1 VIEDILRNNSFR
13 RFFPPV
19 VGIVL
24 LGLFV
29 ALGMWQLDRA
39 AQKTASLEQFAESA
53 AYLPLNGQLPERPF
67 QPIEAHGRFLDDKQV
82 LIENIVRNG
91 RVGYFVITP
100 FEQSGED
107 VLLLVNRGWLA
118 RSDDEDRQTLT
129 AVGNA
134 VRTIRGRAGQLPR
147 VSIRAGEGFAGA
159 MDWPKSATYP
169 TFGEIAA
176 ELEADLSPFLMLL
189 DPGAADGFDRQWQPQ
204 QSGPMTNYGYA
215 FQWFAMAVAV
225 FAIMLWRLRRRAQHE

>member
-1 VIEDILRNNSFR
+1 VIEDILKNKSFR
-13 RFFPPV
+13 RFFPPA

-39 AQKTASLEQFAESA
+39 SQKEALLEQFAEIT
-53 AYLPLNGQLPERPF
+53 AYMPLNGQLPERPF
-67 QPIEAHGRFLDDKQV
+67 QPIEARGRFLDDKQV

-100 FEQSGED
+100 FEQPGED
-107 VLLLVNRGWLA
+107 LLLLVNRGWLA
-118 RSDDEDRQTLT
+118 RSDEEDRRTLT
-129 AVGNA
+129 AVGDT
-134 VRTIRGRAGQLPR
+134 VRTIRGRAGRLPR
-147 VSIRAGEGFAGA
+147 VGIRAGEGFAGA
-159 MDWPKSATYP
+159 TDWPKSATYP
-169 TFGEIAA
+169 ILEEVAA
-176 ELEADLSPFLMLL
+176 ELQADLSPFVMLL
-189 DPGAADGFDRQWQPQ
+189 DPGAADGFERQWQPQ

-225 FAIMLWRLRRRAQHE
+225 LAIMVWRLRRRAQHE